1 MTVFTDPNYQKLV
14 PEKKN
19 PIRGE
24 CYVSFDFKI
33 NNFAFN
39 QVGGWS
45 MEPVNGDKNKSKLTL
60 MIELDLK
67 GNIPQAILKTA
78 NKDQGF

>member
-1 MTVFTDPNYQKLV
+1 MTVFTDPNYQNLV

-24 CYVSFDFKI
+24 CY
-33 NNFAFN
+33 
-39 QVGGWS
+39 VGGWS

-78 NKDQGF
+78 NKD